1 MARAAVTV
9 KTFPRPEDAQ
19 GGLPAGRFDRYGRR
33 MNDRPATNLPE
44 WTVSEISGAL
54 KRTLE
59 ETYDHVRVR
68 GEVGKVTVHGSGHV
82 YIDIKDD
89 RSTLSCVIW
98 RGNAGRLRFRPE
110 TGMEVV
116 ATGKITTFAG
126 QSKYQLVIDQL
137 EPAGV
142 GALLAQLEERKRRL
156 AAEGLFAEER
166 KQLLPFLPEVI
177 GVVTSP
183 TGAVIRDI
191 LHRLA
196 DRFPRRV
203 LVWPVRV
210 QGETCAAETAA
221 AIRGFNDLP
230 EGGAIPRP
238 DLIIVAR
245 GGGSIEDLWGFN
257 DEMVVRAAADSMIPL
272 ISAVGHETD
281 WTLIDYAADR
291 RAPTPTGAAEMA
303 VPVRAELL
311 MRVADDRRRLVSGL
325 MRLVDAR
332 RTELR
337 SAARALP
344 SPEDLLGGA
353 RQRLDMASAKLVHGL
368 GRNAQRHAAKLAE
381 ASRRLARLSPEARL
395 AALHARVE
403 GLGKRLASAKESD
416 LRAAR
421 RQAAERR
428 TRLGELI
435 ARRDRAAQVALA
447 RRADRLASLWQ
458 LAASFSHEG
467 VLARGF
473 ALVLDPDGRPVRS
486 AAAVAAGTRYD
497 VRFADG
503 HAPMVA
509 ADPEKPRPTRAKS
522 EGPAGGTGPQG
533 SLFG

>member
-1 MARAAVTV
+1 
-9 KTFPRPEDAQ
+9 
-19 GGLPAGRFDRYGRR
+19 
-33 MNDRPATNLPE
+33 
-44 WTVSEISGAL
+44 
-54 KRTLE
+54 
-59 ETYDHVRVR
+59 
-68 GEVGKVTVHGSGHV
+68 
-82 YIDIKDD
+82 
-89 RSTLSCVIW
+89 
-98 RGNAGRLRFRPE
+98 
-110 TGMEVV
+110 
-116 ATGKITTFAG
+116 
-126 QSKYQLVIDQL
+126 
-137 EPAGV
+137 
-142 GALLAQLEERKRRL
+142 
-156 AAEGLFAEER
+156 
-166 KQLLPFLPEVI
+166 
-177 GVVTSP
+177 
-183 TGAVIRDI
+183 
-191 LHRLA
+191 
-196 DRFPRRV
+196 
-203 LVWPVRV
+203 
-210 QGETCAAETAA
+210 
-221 AIRGFNDLP
+221 
-230 EGGAIPRP
+230 
-238 DLIIVAR
+238 
-245 GGGSIEDLWGFN
+245 
-257 DEMVVRAAADSMIPL
+257 MVVRAAADSMIPL

-368 GRNAQRHAAKLAE
+368 GRNAQRHAAKLAD

-428 TRLGELI
+428 TRLGEMI

-509 ADPEKPRPTRAKS
+509 ADPEKPRPARAKS